1 MMDRGRDSGVRV
13 AARSMSSSAN
23 QQRAS
28 TSGAGAANRLLRA
41 TKAQL
46 LHGTPQQYGANS
58 SFSPRQRELLAV
70 ASGDTSGNASGGG
83 GSGGRHRRKK
93 GLLTGPTPPGAPHAP
108 RASFPLGSRDK
119 LALSTNGELI
129 VAELPAIQELPR
141 SVMSDPSSDR
151 AKGGQPTRDR
161 AMTPEPQPAA
171 PKRTAEKLRSES
183 MPSPRKRKV
192 KTQTS
197 NRLHRSATL
206 DSKLQGCK
214 SSH

>member
-1 MMDRGRDSGVRV
+1 
-13 AARSMSSSAN
+13 MSSSVATR
-23 QQRAS
+23 QRA
-28 TSGAGAANRLLRA
+28 SGAGAASRLLRA

-46 LHGTPQQYGANS
+46 LHGTPHQYGANS
-58 SFSPRQRELLAV
+58 SFSPRQRKLLAV
-70 ASGDTSGNASGGG
+70 ASGDTSGNSSGGG
-83 GSGGRHRRKK
+83 NSRKN
-93 GLLTGPTPPGAPHAP
+93 GLLTGPTPPAPHAP
-108 RASFPLGSRDK
+108 RASFLLGSRDK
-119 LALSTNGELI
+119 LALSTNGGLI

-161 AMTPEPQPAA
+161 AMTPEPQPAV
-171 PKRTAEKLRSES
+171 PKRTAEKLRSKS